1 MRRLRDYSLCLC
13 LLLLW
18 PLAVNADG
26 QLAADSDGS
35 PRTDRLV

>member
-26 QLAADSDGS
+26 SWRQIQ
-35 PRTDRLV
+35 T